1 MAMFKIN
8 IKNAAVF
15 SLAACMAA
23 GLLVAPGCGAGGT
36 GIARPT
42 LLVSLPDSANTP
54 DGMTIDDK
62 TGDIY
67 VCCPNLK
74 DQKYPAV
81 LMKIDK
87 DNKVTKFYDF
97 PKEAMHP
104 GSGKIGAMGL
114 DMGPD
119 GNLYIADNQYFWDKN
134 YASRL
139 IRVNIKDGKPV
150 GTDILVEGTKLSNA
164 VIWRGNNVY
173 LSDTF
178 FDVPDK
184 PGISGI
190 WRFSLDEL
198 NSGKVIKVNPN
209 GFDPHT
215 IGTTD
220 PHLIATFQTFALPHR
235 GDTAG
240 ADGLTFDK
248 DGNLYCG
255 NFGDGVISKIS
266 FDDKGNVISNKIL
279 INDSKTMP
287 SADGMF
293 YDAKRDLIYIADSER
308 NAVRAFTTDGKLS
321 TVWENGAA
329 TTGADGL
336 LDQPCEV
343 LVRGDTMY
351 VACFDISF
359 PGLLNTVNDD
369 VHTISIIELPK
380 TK

>member
-1 MAMFKIN
+1 MFRVKIN
-8 IKNAAVF
+8 TVAGLVI
-15 SLAACMAA
+15 AACLLA
-23 GLLVAPGCGAGGT
+23 GLMVAPGCDAGGT
-36 GIARPT
+36 GIRPT
-42 LLVSLPDSANTP
+42 LVASLPDYANTP
-54 DGMTIDDK
+54 DGMTLDEK

-81 LMKIDK
+81 LIKIDK
-87 DNKVTKFYDF
+87 DNKVTKFYEF
-97 PKEAMHP
+97 PKSVLHP
-104 GSGKIGAMGL
+104 DSGKIGSMGL
-114 DMGPD
+114 DIGPD

-139 IRVNIKDGKPV
+139 IRVNIKNGKPV

-164 VIWRGNNVY
+164 VIWRGNNLY

-178 FDVPDK
+178 FDVPGK

-190 WRFSLDEL
+190 WRFSLEEL
-198 NSGKVIKVNPN
+198 NAGTPIKINSK

-220 PHLIATFQTFALPHR
+220 PHLIATFQTFPWEHR

-248 DGNLYCG
+248 DGNLYTG
-255 NFGDGVISKIS
+255 NIGDGVISKIS
-266 FDDKGNVISNKIL
+266 FDAKGNVISNKIL
-279 INDSKTMP
+279 IRDKTMP

-293 YDAKRDLIYIADSER
+293 YDAKRNLIYIADSER
-308 NAVRAFTTDGKLS
+308 NAVRAFTPEGKLS
-321 TVWENGAA
+321 TVWENGAN

-343 LVRGDTMY
+343 LVRGDVMF
-351 VACFDISF
+351 VACFDLSF
-359 PGLLNTVNDD
+359 PGLLNQTNDKD
-369 VHTISIIELPK
+369 HTISIIKLPAK
-380 TK
+380 

>member
-1 MAMFKIN
+1 MFRIRIN
-8 IKNAAVF
+8 TVAGL
-15 SLAACMAA
+15 SLAACLLA
-23 GLLVAPGCGAGGT
+23 GLLVAPGCGATGT
-36 GIARPT
+36 GIRPT
-42 LLVSLPDSANTP
+42 LLVSLPDYANTP
-54 DGMTIDDK
+54 DGMTLDEK

-67 VCCPNLK
+67 LCCPNLK

-97 PKEAMHP
+97 PKSALHP
-104 GSGKIGAMGL
+104 KTGKIGTMGL
-114 DMGPD
+114 DIGPD
-119 GNLYIADNQYFWDKN
+119 GNLYIADNQYFWNKD

-139 IRVNIKDGKPV
+139 IRVNIKNGKPV

-178 FDVPDK
+178 FDVPGK

-190 WRFSLDEL
+190 WRFTLKEL
-198 NSGKVIKVNPN
+198 NKGKPVKVSSK

-220 PHLIATFQTFALPHR
+220 PHLIATFQTFPWDHR

-266 FDDKGNVISNKIL
+266 FDAKGNVISNKIL
-279 INDSKTMP
+279 ISKSKDMP

-293 YDAKRDLIYIADSER
+293 YDAKRDLIFIADSEQ

-321 TVWENGAA
+321 TVWKNGAG

-343 LVRGDTMY
+343 LVRGDTMF
-351 VACFDISF
+351 VASFDLSF
-359 PGLLNTVNDD
+359 PGLLNQVNDKD
-369 VHTISIIELPK
+369 HTISIIQLDK
-380 TK
+380 K

>member
-1 MAMFKIN
+1 MFKN
-8 IKNAAVF
+8 KMKTVVGLTLMVC
-15 SLAACMAA
+15 LAAGMLTAS
-23 GLLVAPGCGAGGT
+23 GCAGGQ
-36 GIARPT
+36 GIKPT
-42 LLVSLPDSANTP
+42 LLVALPDYANTP

-74 DQKYPAV
+74 NQDFPAV

-97 PKEAMHP
+97 PKNVLNLP
-104 GSGKIGAMGL
+104 SGKVGSMGL

-139 IRVNIKDGKPV
+139 LRVNIENGKPTT
-150 GTDILVEGTKLSNA
+150 TDILVEGTKLSNA
-164 VIWRGNNVY
+164 VIWKGDTLY

-184 PGISGI
+184 PGMSGI
-190 WRFSLDEL
+190 WSFSLEEL
-198 NSGKVIKVNPN
+198 NSGKVIKLDSKA
-209 GFDPHT
+209 FDPHT
-215 IGTTD
+215 VGATD
-220 PHLIATFQTFALPHR
+220 PHLVATFQTVPWAHR

-248 DGNLYCG
+248 DGNLYTG
-255 NFGDGVISKIS
+255 NFGDGAISKMS
-266 FDDKGNVISNKIL
+266 FDAKGNLTSNKIL
-279 INDSKTMP
+279 IKRTKKMP
-287 SADGMF
+287 SADGMY
-293 YDAKRDLIYIADSER
+293 YDAKRNLIYIADSER
-308 NAVRAFTTDGKLS
+308 NAVRAFTPDGKLS

-329 TTGADGL
+329 TTGGDGL

-343 LVRGDTMY
+343 LVRGDTLY
-351 VACFDISF
+351 VVCFDLSF
-359 PGLLNTVNDD
+359 PGLLNQKNDKD
-369 VHTISIIELPK
+369 HTISIIQLPK
-380 TK
+380 K

>member
-1 MAMFKIN
+1 MFRTRIN
-8 IKNAAVF
+8 TVTGLA
-15 SLAACMAA
+15 LAACLLA
-23 GLLVAPGCGAGGT
+23 GLLVAPGCDAGGT
-36 GIARPT
+36 GIRPT
-42 LLVSLPDSANTP
+42 LLVKLPDTANTP
-54 DGMTIDDK
+54 DGMTLDEK

-81 LMKIDK
+81 IMKIDK
-87 DNKVTKFYDF
+87 DDNVTKFYDF
-97 PKEAMHP
+97 PKSALHP
-104 GSGKIGAMGL
+104 GSGKIGTMGL
-114 DMGPD
+114 DIGPD

-134 YASRL
+134 YASRI

-150 GTDILVEGTKLSNA
+150 STDIVVVGTKLSNA
-164 VIWRGNNVY
+164 VIWKDNYLY

-184 PGISGI
+184 PGMSGI
-190 WRFSLDEL
+190 WRFSLEEL
-198 NSGKVIKVNPN
+198 NTGKPVKLDPKA
-209 GFDPHT
+209 FDPHS

-220 PHLIATFQTFALPHR
+220 PHLIATFQTFPWEHR

-266 FDDKGNVISNKIL
+266 FDAKGNVISNKIL
-279 INDSKTMP
+279 IKDKTMP

-293 YDAKRDLIYIADSER
+293 YDAKRNLIYIADSER
-308 NAVRAFTTDGKLS
+308 NAVRAFTPEGKLS
-321 TVWENGAA
+321 TVWENGAN
-329 TTGADGL
+329 TTGGDGL

-343 LVRGDTMY
+343 LVRGDTLY
-351 VACFDISF
+351 IACFDLSF
-359 PGLLNTVNDD
+359 PGLLNQTNDKD
-369 VHTISIIELPK
+369 HTISVIKLPAK
-380 TK
+380 

>member
-1 MAMFKIN
+1 MFKIR
-8 IKNAAVF
+8 IKTVAGL
-15 SLAACMAA
+15 SLAACLMA
-23 GLLVAPGCGAGGT
+23 GLLAAPGCGAGGT
-36 GIARPT
+36 GIRPT
-42 LLVSLPDSANTP
+42 LLVSLPDYANTP
-54 DGMTIDDK
+54 DGMTLDEK

-67 VCCPNLK
+67 LCCPNLK

-81 LMKIDK
+81 LLKIDK
-87 DNKVTKFYDF
+87 NNKVSKFYEF
-97 PKEAMHP
+97 PKSALHP
-104 GSGKIGAMGL
+104 DSGKIGTMGL
-114 DMGPD
+114 DIGPD
-119 GNLYIADNQYFWDKN
+119 GNLYIADNQYFWSKDYK
-134 YASRL
+134 SRL

-198 NSGKVIKVNPN
+198 NTGKPVKLDPKA
-209 GFDPHT
+209 FDPHT
-215 IGTTD
+215 IGNTD
-220 PHLIATFQTFALPHR
+220 PHLIATFQTFPWEHR

-266 FDDKGNVISNKIL
+266 FDAKGNVISNKIL
-279 INDSKTMP
+279 LKDKTMP

-343 LVRGDTMY
+343 LVRGDTIFI
-351 VACFDISF
+351 ACFDLSF
-359 PGLLNTVNDD
+359 PGLLNQTNDKD
-369 VHTISIIELPK
+369 HTISIIKLPK
-380 TK
+380 K

>member
-1 MAMFKIN
+1 MFKIN
-8 IKNAAVF
+8 IKTAVGF
-15 SLAACMAA
+15 SLAVCLAA
-23 GLLVAPGCGAGGT
+23 GLLVAPGCDAGGS
-36 GIARPT
+36 GIARPK
-42 LLVSLPDSANTP
+42 LLISLPDYANTP
-54 DGMTIDDK
+54 DGMTLDEK

-67 VCCPNLK
+67 LCCPNLK

-81 LMKIDK
+81 LLKIDK
-87 DNKVTKFYDF
+87 KNKVTKFYDF
-97 PKEAMHP
+97 PKSALHP
-104 GSGKIGAMGL
+104 GSGKIGTMGL
-114 DMGPD
+114 DIGPD

-139 IRVNIKDGKPV
+139 IRVNIKDGKPT

-164 VIWRGNNVY
+164 IIWRGNTIY
-173 LSDTF
+173 ISDTF

-198 NSGKVIKVNPN
+198 NTGKPVKLDPKA
-209 GFDPHT
+209 FDPHT
-215 IGTTD
+215 IGKTD
-220 PHLIATFQTFALPHR
+220 PHLIATFQTFANHR

-279 INDSKTMP
+279 IKDAKMP

-293 YDAKRDLIYIADSER
+293 YDAKRDLIFIADSER
-308 NAVRAFTTDGKLS
+308 NAVRSFTTDGKLA
-321 TVWENGAA
+321 TVWENGGN

-343 LVRGDTMY
+343 LVRGDTIF
-351 VACFDISF
+351 VACFDLSF
-359 PGLLNTVNDD
+359 PGLLNQTNDS
-369 VHTISIIELPK
+369 VHSVSIIELPK
-380 TK
+380 KK